1 MVITLI
7 IQSLRNFGRIII
19 LLYIMLSEVFWVA
32 FVATT
37 SAMVIKLASLCF
49 KSKCRECSVCGGRIK
64 IIRDIDAEVKEE
76 EFRTNSKD
84 KEEGEEK

>member
-1 MVITLI
+1 M
-7 IQSLRNFGRIII
+7 
-19 LLYIMLSEVFWVA
+19 A
-32 FVATT
+32 FVATA

-84 KEEGEEK
+84 KEEVEEK

>member
-1 MVITLI
+1 M
-7 IQSLRNFGRIII
+7 
-19 LLYIMLSEVFWVA
+19 A

-76 EFRTNSKD
+76 EFRVNSKD
-84 KEEGEEK
+84 KEEIEEK

>member
-1 MVITLI
+1 
-7 IQSLRNFGRIII
+7 
-19 LLYIMLSEVFWVA
+19 MLSEVFWVA

-49 KSKCRECSVCGGRIK
+49 KSKCKECSICGGRIK

-76 EFRTNSKD
+76 EIRTQSKD
-84 KEEGEEK
+84 KEEEEK